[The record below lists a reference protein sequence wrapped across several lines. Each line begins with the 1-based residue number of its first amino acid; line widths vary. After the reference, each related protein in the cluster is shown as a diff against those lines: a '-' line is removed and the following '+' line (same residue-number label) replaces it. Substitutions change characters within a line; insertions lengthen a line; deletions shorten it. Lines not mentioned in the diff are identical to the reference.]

1 MQAPSSAISSH
12 WHDEEART
20 LLLMATSLKLWSFSS
35 LKNYTNNF
43 WPSVYYQFQ
52 NQLTINITIS
62 KILQNVTMG
71 MSKRQ
76 SLATC
81 ASSVAWMARFSP
93 ISPKY
98 LYEMHEAHVTII
110 FKSTSK
116 LNVMKLKQC
125 SPRNFEKSTTPYAT
139 FWTSNSS
146 QFNTF
151 CQKTC
156 IETSYGNLEMILN
169 TVSWMIAH

>member
-1 MQAPSSAISSH
+1 MTSINAGTFFSH
-12 WHDEEART
+12 KLSLAWWRGSY
-20 LLLMATSLKLWSFSS
+20 TSFNDHFSKIVKFSS

-52 NQLTINITIS
+52 NQLTINIKIRQ
-62 KILQNVTMG
+62 ILQNATMG

-98 LYEMHEAHVTII
+98 FLWNSWGTCYNHFQVNFQIKCHEIKTMFTKKLRKIHHSTCHSLNFKFFSIQHLLSENLHRNII
-110 FKSTSK
+110 W
-116 LNVMKLKQC
+116 Q
-125 SPRNFEKSTTPYAT
+125 
-139 FWTSNSS
+139 
-146 QFNTF
+146 
-151 CQKTC
+151 
-156 IETSYGNLEMILN
+156 
-169 TVSWMIAH
+169 SWDDIKHS